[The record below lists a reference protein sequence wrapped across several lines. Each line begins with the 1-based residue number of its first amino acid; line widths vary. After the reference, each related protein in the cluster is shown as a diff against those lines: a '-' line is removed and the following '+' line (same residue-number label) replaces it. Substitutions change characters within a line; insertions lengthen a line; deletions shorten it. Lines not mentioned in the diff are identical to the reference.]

1 MRKPAGF
8 VLMAVLV
15 ASAVGYY
22 QQRDIPTE
30 EAPSLKGRSLDGQYL
45 DLQRMTAR
53 GPVLIYFWATWCPYC
68 RVVSPAVSDLSV
80 DHQVLSVAMQSGSD
94 SEVVQY
100 LRRNDLQFPT
110 INDPDGAL
118 SNSWGIRVT
127 PTIVIV
133 DSSGNVRWVTSGA
146 TSKWGLKL
154 RLMLTDSRLNIR
166 ACYGNFW
173 NCGYR
178 ASNVGCAAGLC
189 RSGPCPRTGVA
200 VLQTDRGHGP
210 FLQGG

>member
-1 MRKPAGF
+1 LRKKWIAALRKLAGF
-8 VLMAVLV
+8 VLMAVLI

-30 EAPSLKGRSLDGQYL
+30 KAPPLAGRSLEGKYL
-45 DLQRMTAR
+45 DLQQMTAR

-68 RVVSPAVSDLSV
+68 RVVSPAIADLAT
-80 DHQVLSVAMQSGSD
+80 DHQAISVAMQSGSD

-100 LRRNDLQFPT
+100 LQRNDLQFPT

-133 DSSGNVRWVTSGA
+133 DSSGNVSWVTSGA

-154 RLMLTDSRLNIR
+154 RLMLTD
-166 ACYGNFW
+166 
-173 NCGYR
+173 
-178 ASNVGCAAGLC
+178 
-189 RSGPCPRTGVA
+189 
-200 VLQTDRGHGP
+200 
-210 FLQGG
+210 